1 MPKYCACVGVIED
14 HLAALEANR
23 YSPATVR
30 ARRRVLSTLPD
41 PLAMDRDGIQAWW
54 TGIQTTHDGTPRA
67 AASLAASA
75 SHVRA
80 FYRDLIQRGI
90 VEGRNPADWL
100 PTVRQASTL
109 ADPLREA
116 DLVTALRKAPT
127 PVMHR
132 AIALGA
138 LAGLRSAEIAVLR
151 WEDIDRTA
159 GVLWV
164 RHGKGAKD
172 RSVPLSGGLL
182 AELGD
187 PGEGLIVTGPS
198 GAPMSAKA
206 VSAAVGRYLRSLG
219 IENATAHKLRA
230 RYATRFLAA
239 TGDLASTARA
249 LGHASVL
256 TTQRYV
262 LASSDTMR
270 AGAEACGRVG

>member
-1 MPKYCACVGVIED
+1 MDVIAQ
-14 HLAALEANR
+14 HLSALERDR

-30 ARRRVLSTLPD
+30 GRRRVLASLPPD
-41 PLAMDRDGIQAWW
+41 PLTIDRDGITAWW
-54 TGIQTTHDGTPRA
+54 DAQQTTRAGQPRA
-67 AASLAASA
+67 RASLASTA

-80 FYRDLIQRGI
+80 FYRDAQRQGLIDH
-90 VEGRNPADWL
+90 NPADWL
-100 PTVRQASTL
+100 PSVRQAITL
-109 ADPLREA
+109 ANPIREA
-116 DLVTALRKAPT
+116 DLLRALGNADPIMR
-127 PVMHR
+127 R
-132 AIALGA
+132 ALALGA
-138 LAGLRSAEIAVLR
+138 LAGLRSAEIAAVT

-164 RHGKGAKD
+164 RQGKGSKD

-182 AELGD
+182 AALDD
-187 PGEGLIVTGPS
+187 PGEGRIVTSSNGKPL
-198 GAPMSAKA
+198 SAKA
-206 VSAAVGRYLRSLG
+206 VSASVGRYLQAQG
-219 IENATAHKLRA
+219 IDSSAHKLRA

-256 TTQRYV
+256 STQRYV